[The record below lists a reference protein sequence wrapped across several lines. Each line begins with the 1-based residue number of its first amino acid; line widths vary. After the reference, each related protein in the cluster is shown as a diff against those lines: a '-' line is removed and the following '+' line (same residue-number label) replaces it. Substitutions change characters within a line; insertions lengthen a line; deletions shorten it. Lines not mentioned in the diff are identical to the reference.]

1 MVTAINQILTFVGIY
16 HPSPIRYTW
25 AALTLLSIILRAL
38 AIRHVDLFPAFRLY
52 MAATICATI
61 FQNSPS
67 WGIVAEILLII
78 PLALFT
84 VEVLFR
90 ESFTVA
96 HYAAVYDRQFSALV
110 GLIAL
115 GAMMYFVPPP
125 YAGYSHALYY
135 ARVYSTE
142 IAFAVVVSTSAF
154 AWSMRVRVPV
164 FIRTHGLLAAAW
176 LGAIL
181 WAGAVRGLD
190 RWNVAVI
197 STAWQVACL
206 IIWMA
211 VAATGS
217 RGKSRPT
224 APVSAIDLRSAV
236 AADRRTFGRTRVN
249 SPSR

>member
-1 MVTAINQILTFVGIY
+1 MIHILRAALGFVGI
-16 HPSPIRYTW
+16 HQPTPIKYAW
-25 AALTLLSIILRAL
+25 CALTAVSLILRVIAIWRIDILPAL
-38 AIRHVDLFPAFRLY
+38 RLY
-52 MAATICATI
+52 LAATICATVL
-61 FQNSPS
+61 QNSPW
-67 WGIVAEILLII
+67 WGIASEVALIV

-84 VEVLFR
+84 TEILYR
-90 ESFTVA
+90 QSYTVA
-96 HYAAVYDRQFSALV
+96 HYARGYDRQFSALI
-110 GLIAL
+110 GLIVL
-115 GAMMYFVPPP
+115 GAMLFFVPPA
-125 YAGYSHALYY
+125 YSGYPKALYY

-142 IAFAVVVSTSAF
+142 VAFTIVVSACAF
-154 AWSMRVRVPV
+154 AWSMRVRMPALL
-164 FIRTHGLLAAAW
+164 RAHGLLAAAW

-181 WAGAVRGLD
+181 WAGAVRGMD

-206 IIWMA
+206 IIWMV

-224 APVSAIDLRSAV
+224 APVSVIDLRSAV